1 MIRDAD
7 WAFAAYEAARRRLPE
22 AAFTAESVAIPDI
35 GAVADRFDAFLL
47 DAYGVLNVGD
57 TALPNAVARVAE
69 LQKAGKRALVLT
81 NGATYPARDALA
93 KYRRWGF
100 DLAPEDVVSSRD
112 ALAALLP
119 GVAGFWGV
127 MARGASHAD
136 ELPGEVTLLGDDPG
150 VYRAA
155 GGFILLS
162 TGEWTDARQ
171 DLLAAALAERMRP
184 VLVGNPDIVSPN
196 ERGFALEPGHYAH
209 DLAERVGA
217 APVFFG
223 KPFGAVFEI
232 ALARLS
238 PGARVAMVGDTLHTD
253 VLGGRA
259 AGVATILVAGHGLFA
274 GRDVAPYVAQSG
286 IVPDYVAEIT

>member
-22 AAFTAESVAIPDI
+22 AAFPATSVAIPDI

-119 GVAGFWGV
+119 GEVA
-127 MARGASHAD
+127 
-136 ELPGEVTLLGDDPG
+136 LLGDDPG

-162 TGEWTDARQ
+162 AGEWTDARQ

-259 AGVATILVAGHGLFA
+259 AGVATILVASHGLFA
-274 GRDVAPYVAQSG
+274 RRDVAPYVARSG